1 MRIMISK
8 RGKDISSKKET
19 GLVPTRTAR
28 TLTSQGGQN
37 ATDVEHQNLTTFMTI
52 DKKDI
57 TQMVTI
63 GLGLVLGLSIVNII
77 IIAQSMRRT
86 IEQDRIVGSIKIIRY
101 KGNHFLDRVEYSK
114 KETGDVKIVKI

>member
-19 GLVPTRTAR
+19 GLVQTRTAR

-37 ATDVEHQNLTTFMTI
+37 ATDVEHQNQTTFMTI

-57 TQMVTI
+57 TQLVTI

-77 IIAQSMRRT
+77 IIAQSMKRT
-86 IEQDRIVGSIKIIRY
+86 IDQDRIVGSIKIIRY
-101 KGNHFLDRVEYSK
+101 KGKQFLDRVEYSK